1 MDAQTEKTGK
11 KTSLFARRFIRIFWG
26 TFISL
31 FLLVVLLFTLIALGV
46 FGPMPSFEE
55 LENPKSNLASEVLA
69 DDHTILGSFYIQ
81 NRSGV
86 THDELSP
93 HLSAA
98 LISTED
104 ERFHSHS
111 GIDVFGLGRVILK
124 TVILRQ
130 RGAGGGSTIS
140 QQLAKNLFP
149 RDTARSSNGLVR
161 VSRLALAKFKEWIT
175 AVKLERNYTKDEI
188 LTMYLNTVPFGSN
201 SFGIKMAARTFFS
214 TTPDSLRVEEAA
226 LLVGLVKG
234 PTRYS
239 PVRHPERSLKRRNVV
254 LGQMLKCERLTQKE
268 YDSLTQLPLNLKYR
282 MQDHNSGLATYYR
295 ELLRLQMTANKPKR
309 ENYSVREQYQ
319 ADSLLWE
326 TSELYGWCN
335 KNRKPD
341 GTPYNLY
348 RDGLKIYTP
357 INAKLQRYAEEAIA
371 QHLGGHLQPAFFRE
385 KKNSLFSYKV
395 DKKMR
400 EQVIRH
406 GIVRTERYR
415 SMRAAGAS
423 QQQIDSAFH
432 VKVKTTLFSWKG
444 DIDTVITPYDSMVYM
459 KKILRCGFI
468 AMEPNSGRVRAY
480 VGGNNF
486 KYFKYDQVYVA
497 RRQIGSTIK
506 PFLYT
511 LAMQEGYSPCMK
523 VPNVPQVFQVG
534 NSTWTPKN
542 SGKTRHDGEMVT
554 LKWGLAN
561 SVNNISAWLV
571 KQFTPHAVANLMH
584 KMGIHSFIDPVWSIF
599 LGTSLITNY
608 ELTAA
613 YTAFASGGWHID
625 PLLVDR
631 IEDKNGNI
639 ISRFYPEK
647 RVVISPETAYLM
659 VNLLRGVVDHGSG
672 LRMRYIYKLK
682 GPLGGKTGT
691 TQNNADG
698 WFMMIHPNIVLGTW
712 VGAEDPQVF
721 FNSIAYGQGASMA
734 LPIEGLF
741 MQKAYAD
748 PSSGINENDQWAVP
762 ETLRGVSFSCN
773 TTDSVA
779 QEGDGGD
786 EFF

>member
-1 MDAQTEKTGK
+1 MDKQIEKSKPNRSAQ
-11 KTSLFARRFIRIFWG
+11 RFIRIFWG
-26 TFISL
+26 AFGSII
-31 FLLVVLLFTLIALGV
+31 LLVVLLFTLISLGV
-46 FGPMPSFEE
+46 FGDMPTFEE

-69 DDHTILGSFYIQ
+69 ANHSILGTFYIQ

-86 THDELSP
+86 SYDELSS
-93 HLSAA
+93 HLPAA

-104 ERFHSHS
+104 ERFYSHS
-111 GIDVFGLGRVILK
+111 GIDALGLGRVILK
-124 TVILRQ
+124 TVLLRQ

-149 RDTARSSNGLVR
+149 RDTVHSASSLVR
-161 VSRLALAKFKEWIT
+161 GGRLVLSKFKEWVT

-201 SFGIKMAARTFFS
+201 AFGIKMAARTFFD

-226 LLVGLVKG
+226 MLVGLVKG
-234 PTRYS
+234 PSYYS
-239 PVRHPERSLKRRNVV
+239 PVRHPERARKRRNVV
-254 LGQMLKCERLTQKE
+254 LQQMVKCDRLTEQQ
-268 YDSLTQLPLNLKYR
+268 YDSLSQLPLEIRYR
-282 MQDHNSGLATYYR
+282 MQDHNTGLATYYR
-295 ELLRLQMTANKPKR
+295 ELLRIQMTAQKPQR
-309 ENYSVREQYQ
+309 GSYATLEEYQ
-319 ADSLLWE
+319 ADSLRWE
-326 TSELYGWCN
+326 TSDLYGWCN
-335 KNRKPD
+335 KNLKPD

-357 INAKLQRYAEEAIA
+357 IDANLQRYAEEAIA
-371 QHLGGHLQPAFFRE
+371 QHLGEYLQPAFFRE
-385 KKNSLFSYKV
+385 KKKSLFSYKIP
-395 DKKMR
+395 KKMR

-415 SMRAAGAS
+415 NMRAAGAT
-423 QQQIDSAFH
+423 QQEIDSAFH
-432 VKVKTTLFSWKG
+432 RKIRTTLFSWKG
-444 DIDTVITPYDSMVYM
+444 DIDTVITPYDSMLYM

-480 VGGNNF
+480 VGGNSF

-511 LAMQEGYSPCMK
+511 LAMQEGYSPCMQ

-613 YTAFASGGWHID
+613 YNAFASGGWHVD

-672 LRMRYIYKLK
+672 LRMRYIYKLQ

-691 TQNNADG
+691 TQNHADG
-698 WFMMIHPNIVLGTW
+698 WFTMIHPNIVLGTW
-712 VGAEDPQVF
+712 VGADDPQVF
-721 FNSIAYGQGASMA
+721 FNSMTYGQGASMA
-734 LPIEGLF
+734 LPIAGRF

-748 PSSGINENDQWAVP
+748 PSSGIKETDEWKVP
-762 ETLRGVSFSCN
+762 ENLRGVYFNCN
-773 TTDSVA
+773 TTDSVES
-779 QEGDGGD
+779 QNEGD